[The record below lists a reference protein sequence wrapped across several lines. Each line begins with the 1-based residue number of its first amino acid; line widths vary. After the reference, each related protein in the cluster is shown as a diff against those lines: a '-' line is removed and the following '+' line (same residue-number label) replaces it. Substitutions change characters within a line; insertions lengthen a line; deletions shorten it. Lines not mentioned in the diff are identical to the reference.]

1 MLCIVLKCSR
11 KVMDKVLLEGPL
23 AREPNMYT
31 NYQTYCDTATT
42 TQMPGKA
49 VSQGFAERNTTVG
62 TTWSTFNQDEQAV
75 FTPRLFEPL
84 CIVTSEAYALTQ
96 KPIGLAPIPK
106 GKPKKP
112 TSTVHP
118 GLNDLRKEELD
129 KYIPIFER
137 LVNQRKVSLD
147 IHEGRLWRHSV
158 ECIWKTSV
166 LSFQEQEET
175 TLALGNTH

>member
-1 MLCIVLKCSR
+1 
-11 KVMDKVLLEGPL
+11 
-23 AREPNMYT
+23 MYT
-31 NYQTYCDTATT
+31 NYQTYSVTATT

-62 TTWSTFNQDEQAV
+62 TTWSTFNQDEQVV

-84 CIVTSEAYALTQ
+84 CIVTSEVYALTQ

-112 TSTVHP
+112 TSTVHS
-118 GLNDLRKEELD
+118 GLNDLSKEELD
-129 KYIPIFER
+129 KYIPIFEQ

-147 IHEGRLWRHSV
+147 IHKGRLWRHSASHPQ
-158 ECIWKTSV
+158 E
-166 LSFQEQEET
+166 SFQPPFPPIVSQLDSRIPHFSSPFPGR
-175 TLALGNTH
+175 TLVLPAVDFDATKKPSP